1 MSRTIPEWI
10 GKNDDAMPPRTV
22 FDRLWEKQGGKDA
35 ITGIEFTA
43 ADKVVR
49 DHILPL
55 IDGGKNRESN
65 LQLITEETHKDK
77 TADEA
82 TRRGK
87 ERSVR
92 AKARGYVTTDR
103 RSSFQSRGF
112 PPAKPQHRATS
123 PLKKRVGFFEEETQ

>member
-1 MSRTIPEWI
+1 
-10 GKNDDAMPPRTV
+10 MPPRTV

-35 ITGIEFTA
+35 ITGIPFA
-43 ADKVVR
+43 ANDKVVR

-55 IDGGKNRESN
+55 IDGGANRENN
-65 LQLITEETHKDK
+65 LQLITIETHATK

-112 PPAKPQHRATS
+112 PPAKPRKTATT
-123 PLKKRVGFFEEETQ
+123 PPTKRVGQFEEETQ